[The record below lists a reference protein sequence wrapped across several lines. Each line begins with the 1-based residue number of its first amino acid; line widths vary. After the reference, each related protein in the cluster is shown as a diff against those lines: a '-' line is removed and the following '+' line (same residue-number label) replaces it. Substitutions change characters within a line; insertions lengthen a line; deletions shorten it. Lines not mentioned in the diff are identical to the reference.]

1 MLVVNNNSIKMGACA
16 GKEEP
21 PKKSKRPNSSGKQAS
36 PRGDYKE
43 NKPVAKV
50 QNTNDTEVGPSP
62 KL

>member
-1 MLVVNNNSIKMGACA
+1 MGACA